1 MQPAAESRVLWLRRW
16 GQFLPKKGGE
26 SMVTVTDRATQ
37 ELRNILAEASPEEG
51 QTLRLVARA
60 EGGFAVGLDQV
71 REGDEVV
78 EAGGERVL
86 VIASGLAET
95 LKGAV
100 IDVQETEK
108 GPKLTI
114 S

>member
-1 MQPAAESRVLWLRRW
+1 
-16 GQFLPKKGGE
+16 
-26 SMVTVTDRATQ
+26 MVTVTDRATQ
-37 ELRNILAEASPEEG
+37 ELRNMLAEASPEEG

-71 REGDEVV
+71 RGDDKVV

-95 LKGAV
+95 LEGAV
-100 IDVQETEK
+100 IDVQETET